1 MKYLRIITP
10 RSKGSKIMNQLE
22 EKGAKSISCLLAEG
36 STNAHILEVLEID
49 KEKKRNS
56 FSTCK

>member
-10 RSKGSKIMNQLE
+10 RSKGSKIMNQLK

-36 STNAHILEVLEID
+36 SANAHILEVLEID
-49 KEKKRNS
+49 KEKK
-56 FSTCK
+56 K